1 MRLSLCLCLGAI
13 VLASPAMAT
22 KRALFDNA
30 HAETAGN
37 ADWEIDTHQPI
48 PSPAQSGIGPD
59 TPGTY
64 WVGAISSWG
73 VDLVKRGYTV
83 ATNTVALTYQNGSNP
98 YDLTNYDVL

>member
-1 MRLSLCLCLGAI
+1 MRWCPFLLLAALLA
-13 VLASPAMAT
+13 ASPAFAA
-22 KRALFDNA
+22 KKALFDNA

-83 ATNTVALTYQNGSNP
+83 ATNTAALTYQNGSNP
-98 YDLTNYDVL
+98 YDLANYDV